1 MTLKIMSSRN
11 LQGKMRCITLSDD
24 AFEWIKQFSKENGKS
39 VSLMLEML
47 IRSRMLGK
55 RLDNLIDYDL
65 LKSDK

>member
-1 MTLKIMSSRN
+1 MKVITSRN
-11 LQGKMRCITLSDD
+11 PQGKMRCITLSDD

-65 LKSDK
+65 FKTDK